1 MGGRIKNSD
10 FSIFGDVKK
19 RIKKCFVIGES
30 TELIF
35 EQVSNYFETYK
46 CFTLNKAIDQIFIEL
61 LNFRSKVTI
70 LLAPACSS
78 FDQFES
84 FGDRGDKFKK
94 MIMTRFNK

>member
-1 MGGRIKNSD
+1 MIENVFLILGGRIKNSD
-10 FSIFGDVKK
+10 FSIFSDVKK

-46 CFTLNKAIDQIFIEL
+46 CFTLNKAIDQIFQES
-61 LNFRSKVTI
+61 LNFGSKVTI

-78 FDQFES
+78 LDQFQNFEE
-84 FGDRGDKFKK
+84 RGFSKF
-94 MIMTRFNK
+94 